1 MNTQT
6 RIAEGMEIVARAV
19 RTTYGPGGRPAAL
32 DRAAGLTLT
41 RDGLTVV
48 REVRPDGPAR
58 LGADLVLEACAR
70 SNERAGDGTSATA
83 LVAAAAMREAVLL
96 VSGGHPASVVG
107 RQMREAA
114 RAAVARVRDRA
125 QRVESYDQVEALAL
139 RASGGDHL
147 VAQGIRRGLEAAG
160 EDGTIVVEAGM
171 GREVEV
177 TFTEGVLVR
186 AGARSP
192 DMIPSDGE
200 RSMEEPLVA
209 VCHHA
214 LTSELDVMKLLEA
227 AAGLGRSVVLFAPQ
241 VGGRALATLLLNAKK
256 AVVRCV
262 AVEVPGVGEWNAR
275 YLGDLAAAT
284 GADPCDPA
292 LGRHSS
298 DWEPEWFGLARR
310 CSVTAKRTL
319 VQPPVEDSPEMAKR
333 LAQVRQELDASSS
346 AYDRDRHAERLASLA
361 GALCVLRVGGTTEPE
376 ARERRTR
383 VEDAVM
389 ASQAALHDGYAL
401 GAGCAYLAARS
412 DATDLG
418 SRVVNAAL
426 EAPARAIADALGV
439 GWGVALERVGKLG
452 ARWAGEEAIDSVAS
466 VTEAIQ
472 NGVAAAASGIEC
484 ERVIQGGTRRGR
496 LGS

>member
-200 RSMEEPLVA
+200 R
-209 VCHHA
+209 
-214 LTSELDVMKLLEA
+214 
-227 AAGLGRSVVLFAPQ
+227 
-241 VGGRALATLLLNAKK
+241 
-256 AVVRCV
+256 
-262 AVEVPGVGEWNAR
+262 
-275 YLGDLAAAT
+275 
-284 GADPCDPA
+284 
-292 LGRHSS
+292 
-298 DWEPEWFGLARR
+298 
-310 CSVTAKRTL
+310 
-319 VQPPVEDSPEMAKR
+319 
-333 LAQVRQELDASSS
+333 
-346 AYDRDRHAERLASLA
+346 
-361 GALCVLRVGGTTEPE
+361 
-376 ARERRTR
+376 
-383 VEDAVM
+383 
-389 ASQAALHDGYAL
+389 
-401 GAGCAYLAARS
+401 
-412 DATDLG
+412 
-418 SRVVNAAL
+418 
-426 EAPARAIADALGV
+426 
-439 GWGVALERVGKLG
+439 
-452 ARWAGEEAIDSVAS
+452 
-466 VTEAIQ
+466 
-472 NGVAAAASGIEC
+472 
-484 ERVIQGGTRRGR
+484 
-496 LGS
+496 